1 MSSVEILR
9 FAVRALVANRLRSLL
24 TMLGIVIG
32 IAAVILLTALGNGA
46 AKFIQSQITGL
57 GANSIT
63 VIARAASGTA
73 GASAGAS
80 SRPLTAAD
88 AAALADPQG
97 APDVAYVAPVVQTS
111 ATVASGP
118 NSETD
123 TVIGSTP
130 DYFPGANQVVASGR
144 GYDQADLTAARP
156 VAVLG
161 RTVADDMFGV
171 GSVPLGR
178 TVLLN
183 GSPFQVIGILQA
195 KGQGGPGAN
204 PDTNVLAPLTA
215 VQSTFTGFGNLNQ
228 IVVGARTTDSQN
240 AAESE
245 VYSIIDRRHGITNPN
260 DRDYQLISSAQIAQ
274 VLDQTLST
282 FSLLL
287 AGIAGISLLV
297 GGIGITNIMLV
308 SVTERTR
315 EIGIRKALGAPPSAI
330 LAQFLVESVILS
342 ALAGVIGVAI
352 GIGGTLIPLPGG
364 FRAVVVPGAVIAAV
378 VVSIAIGVFFGGYPA
393 RRAARLRPIEALRR
407 E

>member
-24 TMLGIVIG
+24 TMLGIIIG

-46 AKFIQSQITGL
+46 ARFIQSQITGL

-73 GASAGAS
+73 GAKAGAS
-80 SRPLTAAD
+80 SRPLTPAD

-111 ATVASGP
+111 VTVASGP
-118 NSETD
+118 NSESD

-130 DYFPGANQVVASGR
+130 DYFPGSNQIVASGR
-144 GYDQADLTAARP
+144 GYDRADLTTARP

-183 GSPFQVIGILQA
+183 GSPFQVIGVLQA

-204 PDTNVLAPLTA
+204 PDSNVLAPLSA

-228 IVVGARTTDSQN
+228 IVVGARSAEAQN

-245 VYSIIDRRHGITNPN
+245 VYSILDRRHGITNPN

-274 VLDQTLST
+274 VLDQTLSA

-287 AGIAGISLLV
+287 AGIAGILAA
-297 GGIGITNIMLV
+297 GGWHRDHQHHAG
-308 SVTERTR
+308 
-315 EIGIRKALGAPPSAI
+315 LGHRAD
-330 LAQFLVESVILS
+330 
-342 ALAGVIGVAI
+342 
-352 GIGGTLIPLPGG
+352 PGDRHPEG
-364 FRAVVVPGAVIAAV
+364 PGRAAV
-378 VVSIAIGVFFGGYPA
+378 GDPRPVPRRGGDPLGA
-393 RRAARLRPIEALRR
+393 RRADRGRDRDRGVAHPAPGRVPRGRRPDGGRRRRRGVHRHRGLLRWLPGAPRGAAAPDR
-407 E
+407 GPAT

>member
-1 MSSVEILR
+1 VSSIEIVR
-9 FAVRALVANRLRSLL
+9 FAVRALLANRLRSLL
-24 TMLGIVIG
+24 TMLGIIIG

-46 AKFIQSQITGL
+46 AQFIQSQISGL

-63 VIARAASGTA
+63 VFARSAGESAGSTA
-73 GASAGAS
+73 GSA
-80 SRPLTAAD
+80 SRPLTSAD
-88 AAALADPQG
+88 AAALSDPQG
-97 APDVAYVAPVVQTS
+97 APDVSYVAPVVQTT
-111 ATVASGP
+111 ATAASGR
-118 NSETD
+118 NSGSN
-123 TVIGSTP
+123 TVIGSSTA
-130 DYFPGANQVVASGR
+130 YFPGSNSVVDVGR
-144 GYDQADLTAARP
+144 AYDQRDVDEARP
-156 VAVLG
+156 VAVIG
-161 RTVADDMFGV
+161 RTVADDVFGV
-171 GSVPLGR
+171 GSVPTGQ
-178 TVLLN
+178 TINLN
-183 GSPFQVIGILQA
+183 GAPFQVIGILKY
-195 KGQGGPGAN
+195 KGQGGGLSN
-204 PDTNVLAPLTA
+204 PDENILAPLTT
-215 VQSTFTGFGNLNQ
+215 VQSTLTGFGNLDQ
-228 IVVGARTTDSQN
+228 ILVGSTSTDTQS

-245 VYSIIDRRHGITNPN
+245 VYSILDRRHGITNPN

-274 VLDQTLST
+274 VLNSTLGA

-330 LAQFLVESVILS
+330 LGQFLVEAVILS